1 MTRFFILLCL
11 IACTSL
17 GEQQEVEVNMEQSTL
32 TEPSQNKLIDVFS
45 VCYLLFRKVLTIA
58 SLNTSSLLPSASSN
72 SWKHSRGIL
81 EDGFTAIIESTRLS
95 RGSGDTDS

>member
-1 MTRFFILLCL
+1 
-11 IACTSL
+11 
-17 GEQQEVEVNMEQSTL
+17 MEQSTL
-32 TEPSQNKLIDVFS
+32 TEHSQNKLIDVFS

-58 SLNTSSLLPSASSN
+58 SLNTSFLLPSVSSN
-72 SWKHSRGIL
+72 SWKHSREIL